1 MQCNYCPQYLLC
13 LLSEGTPINVNDNAS
28 LERHS
33 CCLQDE
39 LKKRSPDEEVVRE
52 LMTAEF
58 IRRRLFIKQLD
69 VRTRVRETLTKYP
82 ILAGGHQVH

>member
-1 MQCNYCPQYLLC
+1 MENFVIC
-13 LLSEGTPINVNDNAS
+13 LSSEGTPINVNDSTS

-33 CCLQDE
+33 RRLEDE
-39 LKKRSPDEEVVRE
+39 LKKRSPNEEVVKE

-58 IRRRLFIKQLD
+58 IRRRIFIKQLD

-82 ILAGGHQVH
+82 ILAKGHQVH